1 MTAVRRLCLFAPILC
16 LPFLA
21 LAAPVSAQT
30 ANAGLTGFANAEVRV
45 EAPPADGTPCRLDE
59 QGLRNAVMKGLGPD
73 GPKVGTSALT
83 LRLRVTT
90 LYDAIAAKCY
100 SALQLTALTTQQVVL
115 QANRVEVIAG
125 IPLWEQT
132 TLAVSGPDEHLDRA
146 SAQIGQVAGKF
157 VADWRAA
164 Q

>member
-1 MTAVRRLCLFAPILC
+1 MIAVRSFGLTGIALSL
-16 LPFLA
+16 LA
-21 LAAPVSAQT
+21 LAEPAAAQAT
-30 ANAGLTGFANAEVRV
+30 NSGLTGFATADVRV
-45 EAPPADGTPCRLDE
+45 EAPPSDGTPCRLDE
-59 QGLRNAVMKGLGPD
+59 QGLRNAVIRGLGAQ

-115 QANRVEVIAG
+115 QANRVEMIAG
-125 IPLWEQT
+125 IPLWDQT
-132 TLAVSGPDEHLDRA
+132 TIAVSGPGEHLDRA
-146 SAQIGQVAGKF
+146 TAQIGPVAGKF

>member
-1 MTAVRRLCLFAPILC
+1 MTAARSLGLSGIVLSLSL
-16 LPFLA
+16 LA
-21 LAAPVSAQT
+21 FAAPAAAQ
-30 ANAGLTGFANAEVRV
+30 AAKAGLSGFANAELRI

-59 QGLRNAVMKGLGPD
+59 QGLRNAVIKGLGQN
-73 GPKVGTSALT
+73 GPRVGTSALT

-100 SALQLTALTTQQVVL
+100 SALQLTALTSQQVIL
-115 QANRVEVIAG
+115 QANRVEMIVG
-125 IPLWEQT
+125 IPLWDRT

-146 SAQIGQVAGKF
+146 SAQIGQVAGMF
-157 VADWRAA
+157 ATDWRAA